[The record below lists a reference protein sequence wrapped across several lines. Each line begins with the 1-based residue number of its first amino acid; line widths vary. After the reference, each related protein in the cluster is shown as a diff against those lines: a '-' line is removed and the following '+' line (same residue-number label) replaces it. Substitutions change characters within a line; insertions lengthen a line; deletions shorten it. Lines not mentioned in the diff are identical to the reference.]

1 MGKKTKEAIAIEE
14 NVEVTMV
21 EKAIKKKTK
30 IYVET
35 PKTET
40 PIITDKKAKK
50 PVSKIKGYKGLKKLI
65 PFYKRYLGLFF
76 ATIISLVVSGVIGL
90 FGPIFSAQ
98 ALANLSELKF
108 EPALWFALAFVGV
121 RLLVEIANH
130 IHGICYVKMDSK
142 VVFDIKQTLI
152 SSITAVTMGKS
163 DKTNSGVYIER
174 MNEDAGKCSDV
185 LMDIMS
191 VILDVI
197 SNFAFLIY
205 IAFLNI
211 WFFIALVVYVLVLWA
226 FDSKKERMW
235 FIQRKKFREKREIAT
250 GSYNEQVRGLRD
262 VKSLN
267 IRRNTIKD
275 SGQKFDEALDI
286 HKLSRFT
293 RRKWVLIRNTVGA
306 IFEVGFFVMGILF
319 IQYGFISLAGFL
331 VIYMYHGNVKGLT
344 NYFAM
349 IKQYSIEGELAAQR
363 VFEIIDEY
371 PKEKFG
377 DKTLQKVTGK
387 VEFKDVTFSY
397 VEGENVLENLNL
409 TFEPN
414 KTTAVVGKSGSGKST
429 ILALI
434 NKLYDVKSGEL
445 LIDGENIN
453 ELTEDSIRDNIGIVT
468 QAPYIFNRT
477 IRENLLFINPEATEE
492 QMISALKRAQIYKFI
507 KKLDKGLD
515 SLVGENGVMLSGGQ
529 KQRIAIARILLKN
542 SKIIVFDEATSALD
556 NESQGLIV
564 KAIDSLKK
572 DHTIIIVAH
581 RLSTIVGADSIV
593 VLDSGKILDQGT
605 HDQLFRRCKMYKELY
620 KSEETRQE
628 LEELLGENQ

>member
-1 MGKKTKEAIAIEE
+1 MAKEKVIIEQPAENAAKQKTKPE
-14 NVEVTMV
+14 
-21 EKAIKKKTK
+21 
-30 IYVET
+30 
-35 PKTET
+35 
-40 PIITDKKAKK
+40 KK
-50 PVSKIKGYKGLKKLI
+50 PNKLKGYKGLKKLV
-65 PFYKRYLGLFF
+65 PFYRKYLGLFM
-76 ATIISLVVSGVIGL
+76 ATILSLVISAGVGLFSPILGAEALASLSELNYDSAIWYAAGVIGVK
-90 FGPIFSAQ
+90 II
-98 ALANLSELKF
+98 
-108 EPALWFALAFVGV
+108 
-121 RLLVEIANH
+121 VEIANY
-130 IHGICYVKMDSK
+130 IHGVCYVKMDSK

-152 SSITAVTMGKS
+152 KSITSVTMTKS

-185 LMDIMS
+185 LMDIMG

-197 SNFAFLIY
+197 SNLAFLVY
-205 IAFLNI
+205 IAFINI
-211 WFFIALVVYVLVLWA
+211 WFFLMLVAYVLVLWL

-235 FIQRKKFREKREIAT
+235 FLQRKRFREKREIAT

-267 IRRNTIKD
+267 IRNNTISD
-275 SGQKFDEALDI
+275 SGEKFDEALKI

-293 RRKWVLIRNTVGA
+293 RRNWVLARNIVGA
-306 IFEVGFFVMGILF
+306 IFEAGFLIAGVLF
-319 IQYGFISLAGFL
+319 IKHEIVSLAGFL

-349 IKQYSIEGELAAQR
+349 IKQYAIEGELAAQR

-377 DKTLQKVTGK
+377 DKTLENIVGK
-387 VEFKDVTFSY
+387 IEFKDVTFAY
-397 VEGENVLENLNL
+397 EGGEDVLKDLSL

-434 NKLYDVKSGEL
+434 NKLYDIDKGAL
-445 LIDGENIN
+445 LIDGQNIN
-453 ELTEDSIRDNIGIVT
+453 ELTEDSIRNNIGIVNQT
-468 QAPYIFNRT
+468 PYIFNRT
-477 IRENLLFINPEATEE
+477 IRENLQFINPEASEE
-492 QMISALKRAQIYKFI
+492 QMISALKRAQIYNFV

-593 VLDSGKILDQGT
+593 VLEEGKILDQGT
-605 HDQLFRRCKMYKELY
+605 HDQLFKRCKMYKELY

-628 LEELLGENQ
+628 LEGLLEEKDSIKQEAKQKTVKKPKEEISAE

>member
-1 MGKKTKEAIAIEE
+1 MGKKTQEIVVKE
-14 NVEVTMV
+14 TTT
-21 EKAIKKKTK
+21 KKKTK
-30 IYVET
+30 VKVEA

-50 PVSKIKGYKGLKKLI
+50 PVNKLKGYKGLKKLV
-65 PFYKRYLGLFF
+65 PFYRKYLGLFI
-76 ATIISLVVSGVIGL
+76 ATILSLVISGVVGL

-98 ALANLSELKF
+98 ALANLSELNYDS
-108 EPALWFALAFVGV
+108 ALTFALLFVGIRV
-121 RLLVEIANH
+121 LVEIFNH
-130 IHGICYVKMDSK
+130 IHGVCYVKMDSK
-142 VVFDIKQTLI
+142 VVFDIKQALI
-152 SSITAVTMGKS
+152 RSITSVTMTKS
-163 DKTNSGVYIER
+163 DQTNSGVYIER

-205 IAFLNI
+205 IAFLNV

-235 FIQRKKFREKREIAT
+235 FLQRKKFREKREIAT

-267 IRRNTIKD
+267 IRNNTIKD
-275 SGQKFDEALDI
+275 SGEKFEHALDI
-286 HKLSRFT
+286 HRLSRFT
-293 RRKWVLIRNTVGA
+293 RRKWVLIRNIVGA
-306 IFEVGFFVMGILF
+306 FFEVGFFVMGILF
-319 IQYGFISLAGFL
+319 IKFGYISLAGFL

-363 VFEIIDEY
+363 VFEIMDDF

-377 DKTLQKVTGK
+377 DKTIEKVEGK
-387 VEFKDVTFSY
+387 IEFKDVTFGY
-397 VEGENVLENLNL
+397 VEGENVLEKLNL

-429 ILALI
+429 ILALL
-434 NKLYDVKSGEL
+434 NKLYDIKDGQL
-445 LIDGENIN
+445 LIDGYDIN
-453 ELTEDSIRDNIGIVT
+453 ELSEDAIRDNIGIVT

-477 IRENLLFINPEATEE
+477 IRENLLFINPNATEE
-492 QMISALKRAQIYKFI
+492 QMISALKRAQIYNFI

-581 RLSTIVGADSIV
+581 RLSTIVGADNIV
-593 VLDSGKILDQGT
+593 VLESGKILDQGT
-605 HDQLFRRCKMYKELY
+605 HNQLFRRCKMYKELY

-628 LEELLGENQ
+628 LENMLSENQ

>member
-1 MGKKTKEAIAIEE
+1 MTEEELKKKKI
-14 NVEVTMV
+14 
-21 EKAIKKKTK
+21 KIKKEK
-30 IYVET
+30 
-35 PKTET
+35 PKKQ
-40 PIITDKKAKK
+40 P
-50 PVSKIKGYKGLKKLI
+50 SKIKGYKGLRKLV
-65 PFYKRYLGLFF
+65 PFYKKYLGLFF
-76 ATIISLVVSGVIGL
+76 ATIISLVASAIVGL
-90 FGPIFSAQ
+90 FSPIFSAN
-98 ALANLSELKF
+98 ALASLSEFKF
-108 EPALWFALAFVGV
+108 TDALLYAMGIILV
-121 RLLVEIANH
+121 RAVVEVANY
-130 IHGICYVKMDSK
+130 IHGVCYVKMDSK

-152 SSITAVTMGKS
+152 RSITAVNMTKS

-205 IAFLNI
+205 VAFLDI
-211 WFFIALVVYVLVLWA
+211 WFFLMLVAYVIVLWI

-235 FIQRKKFREKREIAT
+235 FLQRKKFREKREIAT

-267 IRRNTIKD
+267 IRNNTIKD
-275 SGQKFDEALDI
+275 SGQKFEDALAI

-293 RRKWVLIRNTVGA
+293 RRKWVFFRNAAA
-306 IFEVGFFVMGILF
+306 ILFEVGFFVMGILF
-319 IQYGFISLAGFL
+319 IKNDFISLASFL
-331 VIYMYHGNVKGLT
+331 VIYMYHGNVRGLT

-363 VFEIIDEY
+363 VFEIIDDF

-377 DKTLQKVTGK
+377 DKTIENVEGRI
-387 VEFKDVTFSY
+387 EFKDVTFSY

-434 NKLYDVKSGEL
+434 NKLYDVKEGQL
-445 LIDGENIN
+445 LIDGQDIN
-453 ELTEDSIRDNIGIVT
+453 ELTEDAIRDNIGIVT

-477 IRENLLFINPEATEE
+477 IRENLLFINPEATEKE
-492 QMISALKRAQIYKFI
+492 MISALKRAQIYNFI

-581 RLSTIVGADSIV
+581 RLSTIVGADNIV

-605 HDQLFRRCKMYKELY
+605 HNQLFRRCKMYKELY

-628 LEELLGENQ
+628 LEELLSDNQ

>member
-1 MGKKTKEAIAIEE
+1 MAKNTKEIVITEK
-14 NVEVTMV
+14 VT
-21 EKAIKKKTK
+21 KKKTK
-30 IYVET
+30 VKVEQ
-35 PKTET
+35 PKAET

-50 PVSKIKGYKGLKKLI
+50 PVNKLKGYKGLKKLI
-65 PFYKRYLGLFF
+65 PFYRRYLGLFI
-76 ATIISLVVSGVIGL
+76 ATILSLVISGVVGL

-98 ALANLSELKF
+98 ALANLSVLDFDK
-108 EPALWFALAFVGV
+108 ALLFALLFVGIRV
-121 RLLVEIANH
+121 LVEIFNH
-130 IHGICYVKMDSK
+130 IHGVCYVKMDSK
-142 VVFDIKQTLI
+142 VVFDIKQALI
-152 SSITAVTMGKS
+152 RSITSVTMTKS
-163 DKTNSGVYIER
+163 DQTNSGVYIER

-205 IAFLNI
+205 IAFLNV
-211 WFFIALVVYVLVLWA
+211 WFFLALVVYVFVLWA

-235 FIQRKKFREKREIAT
+235 FLQRKKFREKREIAT

-267 IRRNTIKD
+267 IRNNTIKD
-275 SGQKFDEALDI
+275 SGEKFEHALDI
-286 HKLSRFT
+286 HRLSRFT
-293 RRKWVLIRNTVGA
+293 RRKWVLIRNIVGA
-306 IFEVGFFVMGILF
+306 CFEVGFFVMGILF
-319 IQYGFISLAGFL
+319 IKAEYITLAGFL

-363 VFEIIDEY
+363 VFEIMDDF

-377 DKTLQKVTGK
+377 DKIIEKVEGRI
-387 VEFKDVTFSY
+387 EFKDVTFGY
-397 VEGENVLENLNL
+397 VEDENVLENLNL

-429 ILALI
+429 ILALL
-434 NKLYDVKSGEL
+434 NKLYDVKSGQL
-445 LIDGENIN
+445 LIDGHDIN
-453 ELTEDSIRDNIGIVT
+453 ELTEDAIRDNIGIVT

-477 IRENLLFINPEATEE
+477 IRENLLFINPNATEE
-492 QMISALKRAQIYKFI
+492 QMISALKRAQIYNFI

-581 RLSTIVGADSIV
+581 RLSTIVGADNIV
-593 VLDSGKILDQGT
+593 VLESGKILDQGT
-605 HDQLFRRCKMYKELY
+605 HNQLFRRCKMYKELY

-628 LEELLGENQ
+628 LENMLSEN